1 MICKWTDDSQR
12 FILEYFDIIHSSPS
26 KIYHYALPFSPS
38 RSWLHECYS
47 SDLLQGVK
55 VIKGLRVEWGTCRT
69 VSYDSAPKI
78 LTYWGDL
85 VAAGF
90 RSGSIITFDAIT
102 GVYISAPSG
111 HTCDVYSLTFS
122 SDGIF
127 LVSGSKDNTVKLLD
141 VQTGGVIKTFHGH
154 TGWVLSVSI
163 SLDNATVASGSV
175 DRMIRLWDTQTGDCC
190 CIITGHNQNV
200 MSVSFSPTNS
210 QLLISASYDHTVRQW
225 DINGCQIGPTCDGD
239 GVVFSSD
246 GAYFVSWKWRG
257 TIATVRNS
265 NSGLVVT
272 ELQLSSWFQ
281 YCCFS
286 HDGKFVAGSS
296 DRTIYVWDIT
306 SSDPHPIQTFSG
318 HTGNITSLTFSSSL
332 ASSSSLISS
341 SDDQSIKF
349 WQIGVSPTNPVT
361 TGLESMPPSLA
372 PITLISLQTNDG
384 IAISS
389 DMAGVVKTWDI
400 LTGHCKA
407 SFNTPAKGSTPR
419 DVRLVGS
426 GLLIFAWCTD
436 EGIHI
441 WDIEKGELL
450 QIVDAAFN
458 LQETSLRVSGDG
470 SKVFLIDNRSIQAWS
485 IQTGE
490 AVGEVKLKAKL
501 SDPPLTVD
509 GSRVW
514 VHFMDSPSQGWDF
527 GIPGLVPTLLSNIFL
542 DIPRLDFTNDVDSPK
557 IIDRVTGKDV
567 FHLPGEYAEFTTM
580 QWDGQYLVAGYGFGE
595 VVILDFTQMVPQ

>member
-12 FILEYFDIIHSSPS
+12 FILEYFDVIHNSPS

-38 RSWLHECYS
+38 RSWLHESYS

-55 VIKGLRVEWGTCRT
+55 VVKGLRAEWGTCRT
-69 VSYDSAPKI
+69 VSFDSVPKT

-90 RSGSIITFDAIT
+90 RSGNIITFDAIT
-102 GVYISAPSG
+102 GVHISAHSG
-111 HTCDVYSLTFS
+111 HTCDVYSLAFS
-122 SDGIF
+122 LDGTF
-127 LVSGSKDNTVKLLD
+127 LVSGSKDTTVKLLD
-141 VQTGGVIKTFHGH
+141 VPTGAVIKTFHGH
-154 TGWVLSVSI
+154 TDWVLSVSI
-163 SLDNATVASGSV
+163 SLDNTTVASGSV
-175 DRMIRLWDTQTGDCC
+175 DRMIRLWNAQTGDCR
-190 CIITGHNQNV
+190 CIITGHNHNV

-225 DINGCQIGPTCDGD
+225 DNNGCQIGPTCDGD
-239 GVVFSSD
+239 GVAFSSD
-246 GAYFVSWKWRG
+246 GAHFVSWEWRG
-257 TIATVRNS
+257 TIATVRS
-265 NSGLVVT
+265 CDSGLVVT
-272 ELQLSSWFQ
+272 KLQLSGWFQ

-296 DRTIYVWDIT
+296 DRTIYVWDIK
-306 SSDPHPIQTFSG
+306 SSDPHPFETFNG

-332 ASSSSLISS
+332 ACSSSLISS

-349 WQIGVSPTNPVT
+349 WQIGATPTNPAI
-361 TGLESMPPSLA
+361 TGLGSTPPSLA
-372 PITLISLQTNDG
+372 PITLVSLQTDDS

-407 SFNTPAKGSTPR
+407 SFHTPALGSTPR
-419 DVRLVGS
+419 DARLVSG

-436 EGIHI
+436 EGICI
-441 WDIEKGELL
+441 WDIGKGEPL
-450 QIVDAAFN
+450 QTVNATFH
-458 LQETSLRVSGDG
+458 LQDTSLRVSGDG
-470 SKVFLIDNRSIQAWS
+470 SRVFLLDNKSIRAWS
-485 IQTGE
+485 ILTGE
-490 AVGEVKLKAKL
+490 VVGEVKLRAKL

-514 VHFMDSPSQGWDF
+514 VHFMDSQTQGWDF
-527 GIPGLVPTLLSNIFL
+527 GTSGLTPIPVSNISI
-542 DIPRLDFTNDVDSPK
+542 DRPRLDFTNDADSPK
-557 IIDRVTGKDV
+557 IKDRVTGKDI
-567 FHLPGEYAEFTTM
+567 FQLPGEYAEFTTM